1 MKLMQRVLFLSLVA
15 VTLGACTSYPLLNIQ
30 DRIVP
35 SRIDGS
41 SQTRDSVKQ
50 SIIAGCI
57 VKGWSCQEVSPG
69 QILASIDIRKHH
81 AEANINYDNDSYSIT
96 YKDSK
101 MLDYDG
107 QRKTIH
113 RSYNRWIN
121 NLNSAII
128 KEMSR

>member
-1 MKLMQRVLFLSLVA
+1 MKLIQKALFLSLIA
-15 VTLGACTSYPLLNIQ
+15 VTLGACTSYPLLSIQ
-30 DRIVP
+30 DRVVP
-35 SRIDGS
+35 SRLDGS
-41 SQTRDSVKQ
+41 PQTRESVTQ

-57 VKGWSCQEVSPG
+57 VKGWACQEVAPG
-69 QILASIDIRKHH
+69 QILASIDVRKHH
-81 AEANINYDNDSYSIT
+81 AEANINYDHDSYSIT

-101 MLDYDG
+101 MLDYNG
-107 QRKTIH
+107 QQNTIH